1 MNYSVEELI
10 KIATKI
16 SESRE
21 INIIDIPCVDL
32 YMDQVTTLFEDKLSH
47 LKRSKD
53 ETILTKT
60 MINNYAKAKIL
71 SPIKNKKYTK
81 KQIMLLLLV
90 YNLKQIMSLDDIK
103 LLITPLINQST
114 SSSNHLASLDKL
126 YDGFLNIKKNQSD
139 KFVDNLRENIEVIKN
154 IDSVNIDGSKDLH
167 ELILQVLTL
176 INSANLQKRMAE
188 NIIDSYFKNAEKKE
202 P

>member
-1 MNYSVEELI
+1 MNYSVDELI

-21 INIIDIPCVDL
+21 INIVDIPCVDL

-81 KQIMLLLLV
+81 KQIMLLILI

-103 LLITPLINQST
+103 LLLTPLINQST
-114 SSSNHLASLDKL
+114 SSSDHLASLDKL
-126 YDGFLNIKKNQSD
+126 YDGFLNIKKNQSA
-139 KFVDNLRENIEVIKN
+139 KFVDNLLIDIEVIKN
-154 IDSVNIDGSKDLH
+154 IDSVNIDGNKDLH

-188 NIIDSYFKNAEKKE
+188 NLIDNYFKNAEKKE

>member
-47 LKRSKD
+47 LKRSKE

-103 LLITPLINQST
+103 LLLTPLINQST

-167 ELILQVLTL
+167 ELILKVLTL

-188 NIIDSYFKNAEKKE
+188 NIIDNYFKNAEKKE